1 LYCYQIAGNSR
12 AFSTVSATTKEWQKY
27 PINGVDRVMER
38 NDHARKVHFMF
49 KRSRP
54 LGAFYG
60 QEATM
65 PARCV
70 LWSRSDHARK
80 VRFMVNTEGSRL
92 LRMRST
98 ACLKFSRAGKHIEHR
113 LKTSL
118 LTKKTG
124 VQWQPKSQ
132 PIFLSW
138 FVFRFAS
145 SSDRIFGIEKRLS
158 CTPESSPVN

>member
-1 LYCYQIAGNSR
+1 
-12 AFSTVSATTKEWQKY
+12 
-27 PINGVDRVMER
+27 MER

-80 VRFMVNTEGSRL
+80 VRFMVKKRHYRGFPFTPYEINGLFEI
-92 LRMRST
+92 
-98 ACLKFSRAGKHIEHR
+98 FSRGQTYR
-113 LKTSL
+113 
-118 LTKKTG
+118 
-124 VQWQPKSQ
+124 
-132 PIFLSW
+132 
-138 FVFRFAS
+138 AS
-145 SSDRIFGIEKRLS
+145 FEDFTFNQKNWS
-158 CTPESSPVN
+158 TMAA